1 MSPNALN
8 AADECVPAT
17 LHLMPSGWAPEQLLD
32 AVRSVVSSV
41 EAGDGRVPAEVLL
54 DGEDLLVTFSWPDQP
69 QLFGIRVRPSESPE
83 GPSTGEV
90 CESAEEW
97 AQEVAWV
104 LMEELGTGLVH
115 HGRRTVTTQGIVE
128 LHYRPDW

>member
-1 MSPNALN
+1 MSAFT
-8 AADECVPAT
+8 AT
-17 LHLMPSGWAPEQLLD
+17 LHFVLNGWTPGQLLD